1 MNRSLLAL
9 PWLLI
14 WCDVVRADCLTA
26 TVPWQ
31 NTSISPQSGQ
41 FIVEFDATPNDVI
54 MDGITAMS
62 LGAGSTFD
70 DYAILIRFHEGRID
84 VRNGS
89 EYAFDVEV
97 LYTVG
102 SSHHIRAQIDVPNN
116 IYSVWVTPPSGPE
129 VTVATDYEFRES
141 QNTVESLDNWGVW
154 SGQGTLDVCNFG
166 IFPMPLGTLV
176 TSAGLLMTNAEL
188 LWVRSHDPMDSVQLI
203 LGDSIQSVQQ
213 YVEQWLYFATSD
225 CLEWNEE
232 TTGCLTSQ
240 LGLGM
245 TLDVHYDLVAWTEAQ
260 DRRNPEREMVV
271 ITENWAFHPADINMD
286 GAVNCADLAWFT
298 ASAYDWN
305 LDGEVTAADLTEV
318 AAMLSAVLADID
330 GTGMIDI
337 TDLSGLLDSW
347 GPCPPAGE
355 CVADLDCDGMVGV
368 EDFLIFLSLMGS

>member
-1 MNRSLLAL
+1 VNRNLLAL

-14 WCDVVRADCLTA
+14 WCDVVRANC
-26 TVPWQ
+26 
-31 NTSISPQSGQ
+31 
-41 FIVEFDATPNDVI
+41 
-54 MDGITAMS
+54 
-62 LGAGSTFD
+62 
-70 DYAILIRFHEGRID
+70 
-84 VRNGS
+84 
-89 EYAFDVEV
+89 
-97 LYTVG
+97 
-102 SSHHIRAQIDVPNN
+102 
-116 IYSVWVTPPSGPE
+116 
-129 VTVATDYEFRES
+129 
-141 QNTVESLDNWGVW
+141 
-154 SGQGTLDVCNFG
+154 
-166 IFPMPLGTLV
+166 PMPFGTLV

-355 CVADLDCDGMVGV
+355 CAGDLDCDGMVGV
-368 EDFLIFLSLMGS
+368 KDFVIFLSLMGS